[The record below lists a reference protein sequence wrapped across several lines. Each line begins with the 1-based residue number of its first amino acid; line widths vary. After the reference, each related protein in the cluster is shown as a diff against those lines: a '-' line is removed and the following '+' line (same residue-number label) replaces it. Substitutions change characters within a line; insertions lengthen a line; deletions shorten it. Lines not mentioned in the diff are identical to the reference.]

1 MEKDQK
7 LVDLEQK
14 PMGRLLAQYS
24 LPAIVGMA
32 AMSFYNIV
40 DSIYIG
46 QCCGAYAITAMGL
59 LFPIMNLLVA
69 LGTLVG
75 LGGAA
80 TTSITLGQQDFPR
93 AFRVLGHCTIMG
105 VALGIIIGWLPLPW
119 MDELLYLF
127 GADENTVGPAREFML
142 VLMLTCPLT
151 FSFMNLNHVMRASGY
166 PYKAMYSLLFSM
178 VVNIGC
184 AHLFVYV
191 LEWGMTGAA
200 LATTAGQAVGM
211 VWVLLHFLNR
221 RSVIYFR
228 GRMWKLCGPIMR
240 RICLLGLPPCLMN
253 LCGCLVVIV
262 FNTQFLRY
270 EGPMGVGAYSI
281 VNRVLLGVAMVV
293 LGIAQGMQPIA
304 GYNLGIGFYS
314 RVRKVFYYAVFS
326 AFFLTLA
333 CWVGIQMFPEAVVRA
348 FVKETDANSTQL
360 IALSTQ
366 GLRIMGLVFPLVGTQ
381 IIIGNF
387 FQSIGRPIMSVF
399 LNIMRQFLVLI
410 PSLLLLP
417 LWLGGKGIW
426 FSQMVADTVCAL
438 LSYLVIYIFFK
449 RVFHKHDTP
458 TTDMSIERIPLLIA
472 TRNAHKAREFARILP
487 PQYELKTLADFPGA
501 PDPEETG
508 TTFEANAAIK
518 AESISAV
525 FPGLVVSDD
534 SGICVDAL
542 GGMPGVYSARYAG
555 THGDDEGNNRKM
567 LTELGALPESAMPFT
582 ARYVCAISVARG
594 GKELG
599 CFVGTVEGQITLN
612 PRGTGGFGY
621 DPLFIPEGYDC
632 TMAEISAEE
641 KNSISHRGEALRKFE
656 AWLRETQL
664 A

>member
-32 AMSFYNIV
+32 AMSLYNIV

-105 VALGIIIGWLPLPW
+105 VAFGVAFGWFPLPW
-119 MDELLYLF
+119 MKEILYIF
-127 GADENTVGPAREFML
+127 GADENTVGPAKEFML
-142 VLMLTCPLT
+142 VMMLTCPLT

-166 PYKAMYSLLFSM
+166 PYKAMYSLLISM
-178 VVNIGC
+178 VVNIAC
-184 AHLFVYV
+184 AHLFVWV
-191 LEWGMTGAA
+191 LKWGMTGAA
-200 LATTAGQAVGM
+200 LATAAGQAVGM

-262 FNTQFLRY
+262 FNRQFLSY
-270 EGPMGVGAYSI
+270 EGPMGVGAFSI
-281 VNRVLLGVAMVV
+281 VNRVLMAIAMVV

-304 GYNLGIGFYS
+304 GYNLGIGYYS
-314 RVRKVFYYAVFS
+314 RVRRVFFYAVGS
-326 AFFLTLA
+326 AFALTLL
-333 CWVGIQMFPEAVVRA
+333 CWLGIQLYPEEVVRV
-348 FVKETDANSTQL
+348 FVKEQDANSTQL
-360 IALSTQ
+360 ITLATR
-366 GLRIMGLVFPLVGTQ
+366 GLGIMGLAFPLVGTQ

-399 LNIMRQFLVLI
+399 LNLMRQFLVLI
-410 PSLLLLP
+410 PCLLLLP
-417 LWLGGKGIW
+417 LWWGGSGIW
-426 FSQMVADTVCAL
+426 FSQAVADIFCAL
-438 LSYLVIYIFFK
+438 LSYLVIYLFFT
-449 RVFHKHDTP
+449 RIFHK
-458 TTDMSIERIPLLIA
+458 
-472 TRNAHKAREFARILP
+472 K
-487 PQYELKTLADFPGA
+487 
-501 PDPEETG
+501 
-508 TTFEANAAIK
+508 
-518 AESISAV
+518 
-525 FPGLVVSDD
+525 D
-534 SGICVDAL
+534 STI
-542 GGMPGVYSARYAG
+542 
-555 THGDDEGNNRKM
+555 N
-567 LTELGALPESAMPFT
+567 
-582 ARYVCAISVARG
+582 
-594 GKELG
+594 
-599 CFVGTVEGQITLN
+599 
-612 PRGTGGFGY
+612 
-621 DPLFIPEGYDC
+621 
-632 TMAEISAEE
+632 
-641 KNSISHRGEALRKFE
+641 
-656 AWLRETQL
+656 
-664 A
+664 